1 MTYTDASSQTDAYFM
16 ARAIR
21 LARLGHY
28 TTFPNPRVGCVL
40 VKEGNIIAEGWHQKA
55 GEGHAEVNALAQT
68 DDTNGATAYVTLEPC
83 SHTGRTP
90 PCSDA
95 LIKAG
100 VARVVIGMEDPNP
113 LVAGNGIRKLKAA
126 GIEVC
131 SGVCEADAKALN
143 PGFIH
148 RMTLQRPFIR
158 AKLACSLDG
167 RTAMA
172 SGESQWITG
181 PAARTQ
187 VQRLR
192 AGSSA
197 IISGIDSVICDDS
210 ALTVRAEQLKLEN
223 GDEIAQ
229 RQPLRVILDT
239 HLRLPINAKILKQ
252 LGETVILY
260 VDEKEQNVDEKE
272 QKQLNIEE
280 KRQALEKAGA
290 RCVAMPADKGHVSL
304 VAVMAYLQDRE
315 CNEVLL
321 ETGAT
326 LAGAFAF
333 AGLIDELV
341 IFMAPTLLGNGARG
355 LLNLPEITQM
365 ADQQRLEITDCRMVA
380 SDMMITARFI
390 GKS

>member
-1 MTYTDASSQTDAYFM
+1 MTHIDSDALIPADAYFM

-40 VKEGNIIAEGWHQKA
+40 VREGKVIAEGWHQKA
-55 GEGHAEVNALAQT
+55 GAGHAEVNALAQT
-68 DDTNGATAYVTLEPC
+68 DQAQGATAYVTLEPC

-100 VARVVIGMEDPNP
+100 VSRVVVAMQDPNP
-113 LVAGNGIRKLKAA
+113 LVAGNGIRKLEAA
-126 GIEVC
+126 GIEVRV
-131 SGVCEADAKALN
+131 GVCEADAKALN
-143 PGFIH
+143 PGFIS
-148 RMTLQRPFIR
+148 RMTKKRPFIR

-181 PAARTQ
+181 PAARCQ

-197 IISGIDSVICDDS
+197 IVSGVDSVLYDDS
-210 ALTVRAEQLKLEN
+210 ALTVRAEQLNLDQAEQ
-223 GDEIAQ
+223 IAQ
-229 RQPLRVILDT
+229 RQPIRIILDS
-239 HLRLPINAKILKQ
+239 HLRLPVSAKVLRQ
-252 LGETVILY
+252 PGETVIFY
-260 VDEKEQNVDEKE
+260 VDGSGSIAD
-272 QKQLNIEE
+272 

-290 RCVAMPADKGHVSL
+290 ACIAVLAHEGRVSL
-304 VAVMAYLQDRE
+304 AAVMSYLQERE

-326 LAGAFAF
+326 LAGAFA
-333 AGLIDELV
+333 ADNLIDELV
-341 IFMAPTLLGNGARG
+341 IFMAPTLLGSEARG
-355 LLNLPEITQM
+355 LLNLPGLSRMQ
-365 ADQQRLEITDCRMVA
+365 DQRRLDIADCRMVGG
-380 SDMMITARFI
+380 DMMITARFI
-390 GKS
+390 GKL

>member
-1 MTYTDASSQTDAYFM
+1 MKYTDASSQTDAYFM

-40 VKEGNIIAEGWHQKA
+40 VKEGKIIAEGWHQKA

-100 VARVVIGMEDPNP
+100 IVRVVIGMNDPNP

-131 SGVCEADAKALN
+131 SGICETDARALN

-158 AKLACSLDG
+158 AKLACSIDG

-223 GDEIAQ
+223 GDQIAQ

-252 LGETVILY
+252 SGETVILY
-260 VDEKEQNVDEKE
+260 VDEKEQ
-272 QKQLNIEE
+272 KQLDIEE

-290 RCVAMPADKGHVSL
+290 QCVAMPVDKGHVSL
-304 VAVMAYLQDRE
+304 AAVMAYLHGRE

-326 LAGAFAF
+326 LAGAFAVE
-333 AGLIDELV
+333 GLIDELV

-365 ADQQRLEITDCRMVA
+365 ADQQRLEITDCRMVG

-390 GKS
+390 GKL